1 MQLFYEYMM
10 QWKRKA
16 KEGRKKIRS
25 KGLAK
30 DEKKK
35 RKKAETASNTSTT
48 KMKILYKKNK
58 N

>member
-1 MQLFYEYMM
+1 MQLFYECMM

-35 RKKAETASNTSTT
+35 KESRNGIKYVH
-48 KMKILYKKNK
+48 YKNE
-58 N
+58 NSV